1 MITGFLRVLHFMRWS
16 HSAYRRAF
24 HESAGAS
31 LHVRETLVDEAAR
44 PRPAI
49 YGRCGGVTSL
59 AALMFHP
66 INNDYQSIIL
76 DGNQGLW

>member
-44 PRPAI
+44 PRPAL
-49 YGRCGGVTSL
+49 YGRCGGVASL
-59 AALMFHP
+59 SALTPRH
-66 INNDYQSIIL
+66 INNDYQSLFIG
-76 DGNQGLW
+76 GNQGLW